1 VVEVLAPD
9 DALDHWL
16 KRGTWAY
23 ERAGDRVYLYT
34 DDNRQVRELILRE
47 HPSAN
52 VIIRDATLEDVF
64 LKLTGRGLRD

>member
-1 VVEVLAPD
+1 VEVLSPD
-9 DALDHWL
+9 DVLDGLL
-16 KRGTWAY
+16 KRGTWTY

-34 DDNRQVRELILRE
+34 DDNRKVRELILKE